1 MNVSF
6 YRFFF
11 RQHDIT
17 VRAEVFEC
25 DGDAFALEK
34 TKELLGNSQHGLV
47 EVWQDT
53 RKVGIVEKGAAA

>member
-11 RQHDIT
+11 RQDGMT

-25 DGDAFALEK
+25 DGYASALEK
-34 TKELLGNSQHGLV
+34 AKELLSNSQHGV
-47 EVWQDT
+47 MEV
-53 RKVGIVEKGAAA
+53 